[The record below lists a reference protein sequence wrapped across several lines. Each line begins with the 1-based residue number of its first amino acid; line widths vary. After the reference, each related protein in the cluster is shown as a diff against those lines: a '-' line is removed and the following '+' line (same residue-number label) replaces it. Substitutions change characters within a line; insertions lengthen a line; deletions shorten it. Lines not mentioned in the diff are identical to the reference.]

1 MLSKADLLLLTLFGT
16 HRYAHFQWDWPQ
28 HSYSIRHAQNCT
40 CQLTLKT
47 SRSLFEMHKNA
58 YVKRNCLKS
67 RTLFRTHRKR
77 TCRWDCLETR
87 TLFGTLKTHM
97 VSKIKFM
104 SRTLFGTHRKRTCR
118 VRLTTSLLLYSTRTK
133 THMSSKIAL
142 SFAHIKYGW
151 RRGHTHRK
159 RTLFGTLRKLT
170 CQARLTT
177 THVLYSARTKL
188 ACQVWMTS
196 CTLFS
201 ALRKRICQFRLTTSL
216 TLCSARTEN
225 AHI

>member
-47 SRSLFEMHKNA
+47 SRSLFETHKNA

-67 RTLFRTHRKR
+67 RTLF
-77 TCRWDCLETR
+77 
-87 TLFGTLKTHM
+87 
-97 VSKIKFM
+97 S
-104 SRTLFGTHRKRTCR
+104 THRKRTCR
-118 VRLTTSLLLYSTRTK
+118 VRLTTSLVLYSTRTK

-216 TLCSARTEN
+216 TLYSARTEN

>member
-47 SRSLFEMHKNA
+47 SRSLFETHKNA

-67 RTLFRTHRKR
+67 RTLF
-77 TCRWDCLETR
+77 
-87 TLFGTLKTHM
+87 
-97 VSKIKFM
+97 S
-104 SRTLFGTHRKRTCR
+104 THRKRTCR
-118 VRLTTSLLLYSTRTK
+118 VRLTTSLVLYSTRTK

-151 RRGHTHRK
+151 RRGHTQKTYPIRHAQK
-159 RTLFGTLRKLT
+159 THMSSKIDYNTRTLFGTHETGMSSVNDFLHSVQRTQK
-170 CQARLTT
+170 
-177 THVLYSARTKL
+177 THMS
-188 ACQVWMTS
+188 
-196 CTLFS
+196 
-201 ALRKRICQFRLTTSL
+201 I
-216 TLCSARTEN
+216 
-225 AHI
+225 

>member
-47 SRSLFEMHKNA
+47 SRSLFETHKNA

-67 RTLFRTHRKR
+67 RTLF
-77 TCRWDCLETR
+77 
-87 TLFGTLKTHM
+87 
-97 VSKIKFM
+97 S
-104 SRTLFGTHRKRTCR
+104 THRKRTCR
-118 VRLTTSLLLYSTRTK
+118 VRLTTSLVLYSTRTK

-151 RRGHTHRK
+151 RRG
-159 RTLFGTLRKLT
+159 L
-170 CQARLTT
+170 
-177 THVLYSARTKL
+177 VLYSIRETTHISRKIDYDTRA
-188 ACQVWMTS
+188 
-196 CTLFS
+196 LFDTH
-201 ALRKRICQFRLTTSL
+201 R
-216 TLCSARTEN
+216 N
-225 AHI
+225 AHVK

>member
-1 MLSKADLLLLTLFGT
+1 MLSKADFKSRTLFGT

-47 SRSLFEMHKNA
+47 SRSLFETHKNA
-58 YVKRNCLKS
+58 YVKLNCLKS
-67 RTLFRTHRKR
+67 RTLFSTHRKR
-77 TCRWDCLETR
+77 TCRWDCLQTR

-104 SRTLFGTHRKRTCR
+104 FRTLFGTHKKRTCR
-118 VRLTTSLLLYSTRTK
+118 VRLTTSLVLYSTRTK

-151 RRGHTHRK
+151 RRGLVLYSTRETTHISRK
-159 RTLFGTLRKLT
+159 IDYDTRTLFD
-170 CQARLTT
+170 
-177 THVLYSARTKL
+177 THR
-188 ACQVWMTS
+188 
-196 CTLFS
+196 
-201 ALRKRICQFRLTTSL
+201 
-216 TLCSARTEN
+216 N
-225 AHI
+225 AHVK

>member
-1 MLSKADLLLLTLFGT
+1 MNILVKQDWLQHTYSIRHARNAHVKWDWLQVSCSMRHAHKTYMLSKADFKSRTLFGT

-47 SRSLFEMHKNA
+47 SRSLFETHKNA

-67 RTLFRTHRKR
+67 RTLF
-77 TCRWDCLETR
+77 
-87 TLFGTLKTHM
+87 
-97 VSKIKFM
+97 S
-104 SRTLFGTHRKRTCR
+104 THRKRTCR
-118 VRLTTSLLLYSTRTK
+118 VRLTTSLVLYSTRTK

-159 RTLFGTLRKLT
+159 RTLFGTLRK
-170 CQARLTT
+170 
-177 THVLYSARTKL
+177 
-188 ACQVWMTS
+188 
-196 CTLFS
+196 
-201 ALRKRICQFRLTTSL
+201 RICQFRLTTSL
-216 TLCSARTEN
+216 TLYSARTEN

>member
-1 MLSKADLLLLTLFGT
+1 MSSEIDYKSCALFDT
-16 HRYAHFQWDWPQ
+16 H
-28 HSYSIRHAQNCT
+28 N
-40 CQLTLKT
+40 
-47 SRSLFEMHKNA
+47 
-58 YVKRNCLKS
+58 
-67 RTLFRTHRKR
+67 
-77 TCRWDCLETR
+77 
-87 TLFGTLKTHM
+87 
-97 VSKIKFM
+97 
-104 SRTLFGTHRKRTCR
+104 
-118 VRLTTSLLLYSTRTK
+118 
-133 THMSSKIAL
+133 MSSKIAL

-151 RRGHTHRK
+151 RRGLVLYSIRETTHISRKIDYDTRALFDTHRNAHVKYDCLKFRTIFSTHRK

-216 TLCSARTEN
+216 TLYSARTEN